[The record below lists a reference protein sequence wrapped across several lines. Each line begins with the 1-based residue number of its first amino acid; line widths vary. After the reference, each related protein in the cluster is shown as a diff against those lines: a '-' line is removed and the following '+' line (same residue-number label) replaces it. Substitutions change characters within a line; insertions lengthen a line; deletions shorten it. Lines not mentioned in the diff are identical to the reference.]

1 MERFIKGQD
10 RKNIYCKKWDNKPV
24 NGKEVLPFW
33 IADSD
38 YPTYEKITN
47 KLIERVKNATFGYTY
62 IDDDYYNN
70 VINWF
75 NRRYGYKIE
84 KENVF
89 PTHGVLVG
97 LTYAVHLFTKPG
109 DKIVCSTPV
118 YNPFFSIVKDNGREL
133 VFNKLVETKNENN
146 EYTYVYDFADL
157 EEKIKDAKIYILCN
171 PHNPVGRVWTKEE
184 VSKIVSLCKKYDCIL
199 VSDEIHCDLVLEG
212 SKLESCGKYL
222 DEYDKIIILTAPSK
236 TFNIAGLLITN
247 CIIKNKEYIEAFIN
261 YQNLLC
267 MERPNLLAL
276 EACKA
281 AYFDGDEWVD
291 TQNKYLKEQS
301 EIVKSFFEKNLPMC
315 KVYKLEGTYLMWV
328 DCSSFGFDQANLI
341 EGLLQAG
348 VRVNSGTV
356 YCEDCKGFIRLN
368 VACGRSQLL
377 EGLERIKAFF
387 LKEVD

>member
-38 YPTYEKITN
+38 YPTYEKITD

-157 EEKIKDAKIYILCN
+157 EEKIKDEIEI
-171 PHNPVGRVWTKEE
+171 KEE
-184 VSKIVSLCKKYDCIL
+184 REEL
-199 VSDEIHCDLVLEG
+199 VEEIEL
-212 SKLESCGKYL
+212 
-222 DEYDKIIILTAPSK
+222 
-236 TFNIAGLLITN
+236 
-247 CIIKNKEYIEAFIN
+247 NKETELDIN
-261 YQNLLC
+261 DKT
-267 MERPNLLAL
+267 L
-276 EACKA
+276 EHDL
-281 AYFDGDEWVD
+281 F
-291 TQNKYLKEQS
+291 
-301 EIVKSFFEKNLPMC
+301 
-315 KVYKLEGTYLMWV
+315 
-328 DCSSFGFDQANLI
+328 NLI
-341 EGLLQAG
+341 DSMYEG
-348 VRVNSGTV
+348 R
-356 YCEDCKGFIRLN
+356 EDK
-368 VACGRSQLL
+368 
-377 EGLERIKAFF
+377 
-387 LKEVD
+387 